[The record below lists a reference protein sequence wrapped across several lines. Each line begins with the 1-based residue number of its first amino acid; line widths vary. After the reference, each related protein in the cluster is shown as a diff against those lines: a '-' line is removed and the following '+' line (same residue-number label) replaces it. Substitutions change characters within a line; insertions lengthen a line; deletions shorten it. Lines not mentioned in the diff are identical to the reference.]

1 MSKKSEHEHSKA
13 HEQEHQH
20 GDSNAHEHG
29 HDHGQGLKL
38 GHVFGHGHDGDD
50 GDGDHDDNGGPA
62 GGNGIVDGTAQADL
76 IDLSYTGDPE
86 GDRIDNGD
94 AIQPGL
100 GPDDDIVDARGGDDT
115 IMAGAGDDTVYAG
128 SGADEVQ
135 GGAGDDVLYGDGN
148 APDAPG
154 VTREVFRWELA
165 PDPDGDED
173 EAEYDDD
180 HEDDEPHDIDEGD
193 DLSGGFTQDT
203 GHVTVSFNVLEQS
216 APVDT
221 SFTEI
226 EHDVDG
232 VVTDGDEAD
241 DESGLKSITYG
252 KGNAAR
258 YELAFSEAVGNVSFS
273 ISDIDGDGVVSV
285 KAFDADGNQ
294 IEVDLTGG
302 DKLDLSDEDG
312 VSGDDTADSEGGY
325 GEADDGR
332 YSVLVNIPGP
342 VARIEIE
349 HSQDGWDNSGVI
361 VSDVFF
367 DVLNAD
373 TAEDGDDTLD
383 GGDGDDVIFG
393 EGGDDV
399 LIGGAGDDSLD
410 GGAGDDDIDGGDGA
424 DTVDGGDGDDVIDT
438 RGSTPLP
445 DRGFAGYAG
454 VVPPIPADAD
464 VMNDRDVV
472 DGGAGD
478 DVILTGDDMDVI
490 DGGAGD
496 DTIDAGIDDDV
507 VDGGSGDD
515 LIVGGEGA
523 DEIRGGSGDDTIYG
537 GLDPA
542 FPDALNIPDDG
553 AVAPAD
559 PDPTN
564 GTDVIDGGDGDD
576 VIFGQDDDDTL
587 SGGAGDDT
595 IDGGIDDDE
604 IHGGSGD
611 DILIGGQGEDVVH
624 GDAGDDIIAGGTGAD
639 QLFGGDDADLIGA
652 GVGDTIEG
660 GEGGDDNDS
669 LLATGLATVEF
680 TGGDPASES
689 GTVTFYNDD
698 LSVAGTAEF
707 SEIENVGIIDIS
719 GEDDRFE
726 SLAGTPA
733 LQGVDGVVEGTD
745 GDDLIDLAYTGDPEG
760 DMIDNDDAILP
771 GQSGDMDIV
780 VAGAGDDTV
789 QGVNDSDMIFGGAG
803 DDVLEGNGAGDA
815 LSGGTGDDT
824 LLGGEGSDILDGGA
838 GDDVLSGGND
848 VAGDGGDLLLGQ
860 GGDDTFVDIGAG
872 ERILGGEDPD
882 GRDMDVL
889 DLTGAAE
896 AVNPGGSLR
905 VEYDAA
911 DPESGIVHFYD
922 ASGNETG
929 TTQFSEIEHV
939 IPCFTPGT
947 LIATPQGER
956 RVEDLR
962 PGDRVITRDNG
973 IQVIRWA
980 GRRDLS
986 AAELAL
992 APNMQPILIRR
1003 GALGIGLPERDMLV
1017 SPNHR
1022 ILIANEKTQLFFE
1035 EREVLVAA
1043 KHLTG
1048 MEGIDRVEV
1057 DEVSY
1062 VHFMFDR
1069 HEVILSD
1076 GAWTESFQPGD
1087 LTLAGMDD
1095 DQRDEILDLFP
1106 ELATREGLGAF
1117 GAARRSLKKYEA
1129 RLLVH

>member
-20 GDSNAHEHG
+20 GSSNAHEHG

-50 GDGDHDDNGGPA
+50 GDGDHDDTGGPA
-62 GGNGIVDGTAQADL
+62 GGNGIVDGTGQADL

-115 IMAGAGDDTVYAG
+115 VMAGAGDDTVYAG

-135 GGAGDDVLYGDGN
+135 GGAGDDVLYGDSN
-148 APDAPG
+148 APGEPQT
-154 VTREVFRWELA
+154 VREVFRWELA

-216 APVDT
+216 EPVDT

-232 VVTDGDEAD
+232 VATDGDEAD

-312 VSGDDTADSEGGY
+312 VSGNDTADSEGGY

-332 YSVLVNIPGP
+332 YSVLVSIPGP
-342 VARIEIE
+342 AARIVIE
-349 HSQDGWDNSGVI
+349 HSQDGGDNSGVI
-361 VSDVFF
+361 VSDVYF
-367 DVLNAD
+367 DVLDAD

-383 GGDGDDVIFG
+383 GGEGDDVIFG

-399 LIGGAGDDSLD
+399 LIGGVGDDSLD
-410 GGAGDDDIDGGDGA
+410 GGAGDDQIDGGDGS

-438 RGSTPLP
+438 RGGTPLP
-445 DRGFAGYAG
+445 DRGFAGYG
-454 VVPPIPADAD
+454 SIPPIPADAD
-464 VMNDRDVV
+464 IYDDRDVV
-472 DGGAGD
+472 DGGDGD
-478 DVILTGDDMDVI
+478 DVILTGDDVDVI
-490 DGGAGD
+490 DGGDGD

-507 VDGGSGDD
+507 VEGGAGDD

-523 DEIRGGSGDDTIYG
+523 DQIDGGDGDDTIYG
-537 GLDPA
+537 GLDPV
-542 FPDALNIPDDG
+542 FPDFLNIPDDG
-553 AVAPAD
+553 VGQPAD

-564 GTDVIDGGDGDD
+564 GTDYLDGGDGDD
-576 VIFGQDDDDTL
+576 VIYGQDDDDTL
-587 SGGAGDDT
+587 YGGAGDDYL
-595 IDGGIDDDE
+595 DGGIDEDE
-604 IHGGSGD
+604 LHGGRGD
-611 DILIGGQGEDVVH
+611 DTLIGGQG
-624 GDAGDDIIAGGTGAD
+624 DDLLDGGKGAD
-639 QLFGGDDADLIGA
+639 TL
-652 GVGDTIEG
+652 
-660 GEGGDDNDS
+660 EGGD
-669 LLATGLATVEF
+669 
-680 TGGDPASES
+680 
-689 GTVTFYNDD
+689 
-698 LSVAGTAEF
+698 
-707 SEIENVGIIDIS
+707 
-719 GEDDRFE
+719 
-726 SLAGTPA
+726 
-733 LQGVDGVVEGTD
+733 
-745 GDDLIDLAYTGDPEG
+745 
-760 DMIDNDDAILP
+760 
-771 GQSGDMDIV
+771 
-780 VAGAGDDTV
+780 GDDT
-789 QGVNDSDMIFGGAG
+789 
-803 DDVLEGNGAGDA
+803 
-815 LSGGTGDDT
+815 
-824 LLGGEGSDILDGGA
+824 
-838 GDDVLSGGND
+838 LSGGND
-848 VAGDGGDLLLGQ
+848 QAGDEGDLMQ
-860 GGDDTFVDIGAG
+860 GGYGDDRFVDIGEG
-872 ERILGGEDPD
+872 EHIFGGEDPD
-882 GRDMDVL
+882 DGDVDVL

-896 AVNPGGSLR
+896 AVNPGGSLT
-905 VEYDAA
+905 VEYDAG
-911 DPESGIVHFYD
+911 DPESGTVRFFD
-922 ASGNETG
+922 ADGNETG
-929 TTQFSEIEHV
+929 STRFHEIEHV

-986 AAELAL
+986 AAELAQ